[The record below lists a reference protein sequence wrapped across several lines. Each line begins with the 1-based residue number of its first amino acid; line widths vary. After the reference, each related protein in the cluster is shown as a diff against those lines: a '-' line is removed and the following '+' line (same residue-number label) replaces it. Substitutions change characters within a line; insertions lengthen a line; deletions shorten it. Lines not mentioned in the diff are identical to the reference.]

1 MNITRLN
8 TLNDDKVIIKK
19 EGSNGGNYGDN
30 SGGDNSGGGS
40 GSDWHYFDISGC
52 DMPTKVGVLGMAML
66 QKVQGKQIN
75 SFFGTGVVQP
85 MGLLL
90 TTPVDV
96 AEVTAVA
103 IDYAIETR
111 IGEQASTLGESFTNT
126 PFYGTFPEITKEEFY
141 NLKA

>member
-1 MNITRLN
+1 MNIARLN

-19 EGSNGGNYGDN
+19 EGINMGNSGDN
-30 SGGDNSGGGS
+30 SGDNSGGGS

-52 DMPTKVGVLGMAML
+52 PIPIKSSVLRMAML
-66 QKVQGKQIN
+66 QKVQGEQIN
-75 SFFGTGVVQP
+75 SFLGANVVLPTGVVY
-85 MGLLL
+85 

-111 IGEQASTLGESFTNT
+111 IGEQALTLGESFTNT
-126 PFYGTFPEITKEEFY
+126 PFYGTIPEITKEEFY
-141 NLKA
+141 NLNA